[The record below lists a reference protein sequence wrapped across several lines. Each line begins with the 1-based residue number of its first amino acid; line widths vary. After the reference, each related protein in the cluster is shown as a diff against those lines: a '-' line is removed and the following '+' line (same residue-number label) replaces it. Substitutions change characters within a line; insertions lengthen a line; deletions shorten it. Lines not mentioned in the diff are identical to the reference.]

1 MGNGQDPAG
10 VRAFVAGGVSGTAFL
25 VAGQPFDT
33 IKVRGGKFVNFL
45 LNVSNKGS

>member
-10 VRAFVAGGVSGTAFL
+10 VRAFVAGGVSGMAFL

-33 IKVRGGKFVNFL
+33 IKVRDMNL
-45 LNVSNKGS
+45 YLIT